1 MKPLYPVGGIKLV
14 QQLWKSVRRLLK
26 TLKVKLPYDLAIPF
40 LSIYLKKCKSTYE
53 KDTWACVVA
62 QEVESLLSKHEA
74 LSSNRERERRTERE
88 REREREKLHT
98 HVYSITICNNQDMEP
113 T

>member
-74 LSSNRERERRTERE
+74 LSSN
-88 REREREKLHT
+88 
-98 HVYSITICNNQDMEP
+98 SSP
-113 T
+113 TKKKKKYC